1 MGGAEQ
7 QDLGAVGLPWS
18 LISAPPHPSSSG
30 RQAARLFSVPHMVQQ
45 ETTLAYLESQ
55 VAAALT
61 LRSSHEYRHW
71 LLLYVRYLVNE
82 GELPG
87 GPSVLPGPTQS
98 PSQRDPPEG
107 PSVRAQVQQPGLCP
121 PSRLPVVAP
130 WGPALLLPSQ

>member
-61 LRSSHEYRHW
+61 LRSSHEYTAT
-71 LLLYVRYLVNE
+71 
-82 GELPG
+82 GF
-87 GPSVLPGPTQS
+87 SSTCDTS
-98 PSQRDPPEG
+98 
-107 PSVRAQVQQPGLCP
+107 
-121 PSRLPVVAP
+121 
-130 WGPALLLPSQ
+130 